1 MKAAQELMDPRKARY
16 AKKTTA
22 RSLAEVIE
30 GADVFLGLSAPGVLK
45 PEMVKKMAEKPLIFA
60 LANPTPEIMPEEVRA
75 VRPDAVIATG
85 RSDYPNQVNNVL
97 CFPFI
102 FRGALDVG
110 ATTINEAMKK
120 ACVEALAALARAEPS
135 DIVAAGLWRRDA
147 GLRRRLPDSA
157 ALRSAADR
165 RARAGRRQGR
175 DG

>member
-1 MKAAQELMDPRKARY
+1 GLPLANITVTDIVGVVFEGRQELMDPRKARY
-16 AKKTTA
+16 ARKTASRT
-22 RSLAEVIE
+22 LGEVID
-30 GADVFLGLSAPGVLK
+30 GADIFLGLSAPGGLK
-45 PEMVKKMAEKPLIFA
+45 PDMVARMAKKPLVFA

-110 ATTINEAMKK
+110 ATTINDAMQL

-135 DIVAAGLWRRDA
+135 DIVA
-147 GLRRRLPDSA
+147 
-157 ALRSAADR
+157 
-165 RARAGRRQGR
+165 Q
-175 DG
+175 